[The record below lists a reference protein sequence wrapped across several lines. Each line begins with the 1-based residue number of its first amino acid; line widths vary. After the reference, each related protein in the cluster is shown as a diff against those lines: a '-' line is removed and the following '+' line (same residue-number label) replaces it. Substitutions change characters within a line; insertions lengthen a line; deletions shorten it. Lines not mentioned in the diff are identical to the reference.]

1 MTYFFRR
8 IVGTIASADKF
19 LLFAVAAA
27 LLSGIHGIT
36 WGRYACLNPDD
47 MASRS
52 IASVPPLHPGRFD
65 KPPLISYIN
74 NILVN
79 EPTRAVGW
87 VAVFLGADP
96 HNADSIRQQWRTV
109 ISRLLQ
115 AAFYAGIV
123 IFAYLF
129 ARDWFGL
136 AAARV
141 TALLIG
147 TCSGLVPFKIF
158 LTADISLVFW
168 MTACLYFSGRIL
180 SEPDSIRL
188 SVLAGVC
195 AGLAT
200 ATKYNGL
207 GVAIAL
213 PLAHFL
219 APGGF
224 FAAWRRPSFYLCGL
238 MVPLAFVLA
247 NPYSVL
253 DARNFVGDFMYNY
266 IVTPVYGGQTG
277 IGYGHFVRSLP
288 SIFGD
293 PLTWLLPIVALIG
306 FFSLRGAA
314 MSDAR
319 KATILVAA
327 VFLLYFWKIGGFP
340 RMETRFVL
348 PAAPFLL
355 LLAAPGWQVLARWPA
370 LLAVLVA
377 PLCLYGLASGWFVG
391 NIFAQDARMAG
402 IDWARANMPPKISI
416 EAGGHCPKWKFL
428 EDRKVKDRD
437 FPHGV
442 ARNRLFQEK
451 LADNP
456 WVATRVAEN
465 LKRQDPSF
473 LTPEALRERNPDY
486 ITIDSFCLHDEDT
499 APFIKRLL
507 GGELG
512 YRVVFEKETPAP
524 PSWVYPQ
531 YPDFTRTTFWI
542 LARE

>member
-1 MTYFFRR
+1 MMSFLHRWFRAL
-8 IVGTIASADKF
+8 ASTDKF
-19 LLFAVAAA
+19 LLLAVAAA
-27 LLSGIHGIT
+27 LLSGIQGIT

-79 EPTRAVGW
+79 EPTRAGGW
-87 VAVFLGADP
+87 VAVFFGADP

-115 AAFYAGIV
+115 AAFYAGV
-123 IFAYLF
+123 VLFSFLF

-136 AAARV
+136 ASARV
-141 TALLIG
+141 TALLLG
-147 TCSGLVPFKIF
+147 TCSGFVPFKIF

-180 SEPDSIRL
+180 RAPDSIRL

-224 FAAWRRPSFYLCGL
+224 FAAWRRTSFYLCGL
-238 MVPLAFVLA
+238 VVPLAFVVA

-253 DARNFVGDFMYNY
+253 DAQKFVGDFMYNY
-266 IVTPVYGGQTG
+266 VVTPVYGGQTG
-277 IGYGHFVRSLP
+277 TGYGNFLRSIP
-288 SIFGD
+288 VIFGQ
-293 PLTWLLPIVALIG
+293 PLTWLFPVVALVG
-306 FFSLRGAA
+306 FFSLRGTA
-314 MSDAR
+314 MSGAR
-319 KATILVAA
+319 KATTLVAA

-370 LLAVLVA
+370 LITLLVT

-391 NIFAQDARMAG
+391 NIFAQDARMDA
-402 IDWARANMPPKISI
+402 IDWARANMPSKVSI
-416 EAGGHCPKWKFL
+416 EAAGPCPKWKFL
-428 EDRKVKDRD
+428 EDRKVKDRE
-437 FPHGV
+437 FPQGV
-442 ARNRLFQEK
+442 SRNRIFQEK
-451 LADNP
+451 LGDNP
-456 WVATRVAEN
+456 WVIGRLQEN
-465 LKRQDPSF
+465 LKRHDPSF
-473 LTPEALRERNPDY
+473 LTPEALRERSPDY
-486 ITIDSFCLHDEDT
+486 ITVDSFYLYDVDA

-507 GGELG
+507 NGEFG

-524 PSWVYPQ
+524 PRWVYPQ

-542 LARE
+542 LARD